1 MSSVSKVSSVSSVSS
16 LSSVS
21 SNAEIAIVRNREN
34 EAIEINSSAVEDSSE
49 NESNTLENENFDI
62 MSEKCDRR
70 QSVVKLQK
78 IERITFSTLNN
89 YQCENCNEDSLNFH
103 QHVQKMH
110 TMPVILYCKN
120 CNDYK
125 IVQTFNEIES
135 FFEEHECNS
144 PTSNSQ
150 IEPVPSVSSTK
161 STNLPKILNVKCK
174 NLSANLDTSKF
185 ISGGNGNCI
194 QLGKDL

>member
-1 MSSVSKVSSVSSVSS
+1 
-16 LSSVS
+16 
-21 SNAEIAIVRNREN
+21 
-34 EAIEINSSAVEDSSE
+34 
-49 NESNTLENENFDI
+49 

-78 IERITFSTLNN
+78 IERITVSTLHK
-89 YQCENCNEDSLNFH
+89 YECENCDKDFLNFP
-103 QHVQKMH
+103 QHLRKMH

-125 IVQTFNEIES
+125 ILQTFDEIES
-135 FFEEHECNS
+135 FFEQHECNS

-150 IEPVPSVSSTK
+150 IEPVPSAS

-185 ISGGNGNCI
+185 ISGGDGNCI